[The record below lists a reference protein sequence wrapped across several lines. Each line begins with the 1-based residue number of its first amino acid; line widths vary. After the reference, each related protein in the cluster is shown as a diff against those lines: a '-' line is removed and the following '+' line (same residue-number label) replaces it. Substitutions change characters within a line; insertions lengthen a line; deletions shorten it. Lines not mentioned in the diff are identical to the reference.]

1 MTYENVLYETDGRV
15 ATITM
20 NRPDKL
26 NALSEGLIDDIVA
39 AAEEAEA
46 DREVRSIILKAAG
59 RAFSAGYDISPGAH
73 GDGSDDLYTEL
84 MRFRK
89 TNMQWGKL
97 WNLSKPIIAQVHGY
111 CLAGATDLA
120 TSCDMI
126 IAAENST
133 FGLPDVRG
141 IESVEN
147 HMWTYLVGP
156 QWAKRMMMTGDPIDG
171 KTAERIGLIMQAV
184 PADQLDAE
192 VKRLAGRVANI
203 PLELLAPSQVA
214 HQQGHGPHGARR
226 RPAARLRYCGHHP
239 LLGLPQELHSDG
251 RKRRPKSRPPK
262 PGRPLRRLHRPPQE
276 VTAVRPPS
284 LSPLGNKIPA
294 MQCIAGISAFLPV
307 RRGRSCCRR
316 WNIRKLRP
324 PPAGGSRNM
333 RGGWVCTTGDMG
345 KVSLRGP
352 LGRSC

>member
-1 MTYENVLYETDGRV
+1 MPYENVLYQTDGHV

-26 NALSEGLIDDIVA
+26 NALSEGLIDDIVS

-46 DREVRSIILKAAG
+46 DNNVRSIILKAAG

-73 GDGSDDLYTEL
+73 GDGSDDLYGEL

-89 TNMQWGKL
+89 TNTQWGKL
-97 WNLSKPIIAQVHGY
+97 WNLAKPIIAQVHGY

-126 IAAENST
+126 IAAEDAV

-192 VKRLAGRVANI
+192 VQRLAGRVANI
-203 PLELLAPSQVA
+203 PLELLAPHKSLINKVMGLMGHAVA
-214 HQQGHGPHGARR
+214 QQMAFDTVSITHYSNSRRNFTEMAEKEGLRAALLNRDGPFGDYTA
-226 RPAARLRYCGHHP
+226 
-239 LLGLPQELHSDG
+239 
-251 RKRRPKSRPPK
+251 RPKK
-262 PGRPLRRLHRPPQE
+262 
-276 VTAVRPPS
+276 
-284 LSPLGNKIPA
+284 
-294 MQCIAGISAFLPV
+294 
-307 RRGRSCCRR
+307 
-316 WNIRKLRP
+316 
-324 PPAGGSRNM
+324 
-333 RGGWVCTTGDMG
+333 
-345 KVSLRGP
+345 
-352 LGRSC
+352 

>member
-1 MTYENVLYETDGRV
+1 MPYENVLYETDGRV

-26 NALSEGLIDDIVA
+26 NALSTGLIDDIVA
-39 AAEEAEA
+39 AAEEA
-46 DREVRSIILKAAG
+46 DDDNNVHSIILKAAG

-73 GDGSDDLYTEL
+73 GDGTDDLYGEL
-84 MRFRK
+84 KRFRK

-126 IAAENST
+126 VAAENAT

-171 KTAERIGLIMQAV
+171 KTAERIGLVMQAV
-184 PADQLDAE
+184 PSDDLDAE

-203 PLELLAPSQVA
+203 PLELLAPHKSLINKVMGLMGHAVA
-214 HQQGHGPHGARR
+214 QQLAFDTVSITHYSDARKNFTAMAEKEGLRAALLNRDGPFGDYTA
-226 RPAARLRYCGHHP
+226 
-239 LLGLPQELHSDG
+239 
-251 RKRRPKSRPPK
+251 RPKK
-262 PGRPLRRLHRPPQE
+262 
-276 VTAVRPPS
+276 
-284 LSPLGNKIPA
+284 
-294 MQCIAGISAFLPV
+294 
-307 RRGRSCCRR
+307 
-316 WNIRKLRP
+316 
-324 PPAGGSRNM
+324 
-333 RGGWVCTTGDMG
+333 
-345 KVSLRGP
+345 
-352 LGRSC
+352 

>member
-203 PLELLAPSQVA
+203 PLELLAPHKSLINKVMGLMGHAVA
-214 HQQGHGPHGARR
+214 QQLAFDTVAITHYSDSRK
-226 RPAARLRYCGHHP
+226 
-239 LLGLPQELHSDG
+239 QLHRNG
-251 RKRRPKSRPPK
+251 RKRRPPSRPPK

-276 VTAVRPPS
+276 IKP
-284 LSPLGNKIPA
+284 
-294 MQCIAGISAFLPV
+294 
-307 RRGRSCCRR
+307 
-316 WNIRKLRP
+316 IR
-324 PPAGGSRNM
+324 
-333 RGGWVCTTGDMG
+333 T
-345 KVSLRGP
+345 
-352 LGRSC
+352 

>member
-1 MTYENVLYETDGRV
+1 MPYENVLYETDGRV

-73 GDGSDDLYTEL
+73 GDGSDDLYGEL

-184 PADQLDAE
+184 PADDLEAE

-203 PLELLAPSQVA
+203 PLELLAPHKSLINKVMGLMGHAVA
-214 HQQGHGPHGARR
+214 QQLAFDTVSITHYSDSRRNFTAMAEKEGLRAALLNRDGPFGDYTA
-226 RPAARLRYCGHHP
+226 
-239 LLGLPQELHSDG
+239 
-251 RKRRPKSRPPK
+251 RPKR
-262 PGRPLRRLHRPPQE
+262 
-276 VTAVRPPS
+276 
-284 LSPLGNKIPA
+284 
-294 MQCIAGISAFLPV
+294 
-307 RRGRSCCRR
+307 
-316 WNIRKLRP
+316 
-324 PPAGGSRNM
+324 
-333 RGGWVCTTGDMG
+333 
-345 KVSLRGP
+345 
-352 LGRSC
+352 

>member
-1 MTYENVLYETDGRV
+1 MTYENVLYETNGRV

-203 PLELLAPSQVA
+203 PLELLAPHKSLINKVMGLMGHAVA
-214 HQQGHGPHGARR
+214 QQLAFDTVAITHYSDSRKNFTAMAEKEGLRAALLNRDGPFGDYTA
-226 RPAARLRYCGHHP
+226 
-239 LLGLPQELHSDG
+239 
-251 RKRRPKSRPPK
+251 RPKK
-262 PGRPLRRLHRPPQE
+262 
-276 VTAVRPPS
+276 
-284 LSPLGNKIPA
+284 
-294 MQCIAGISAFLPV
+294 
-307 RRGRSCCRR
+307 
-316 WNIRKLRP
+316 
-324 PPAGGSRNM
+324 
-333 RGGWVCTTGDMG
+333 
-345 KVSLRGP
+345 
-352 LGRSC
+352 

>member
-1 MTYENVLYETDGRV
+1 MPYENVLYETDGRI

-26 NALSEGLIDDIVA
+26 NALSEGLISDIVS

-46 DREVRSIILKAAG
+46 DRNVSSIILKAAG
-59 RAFSAGYDISPGAH
+59 RAFSAGYDISPGTH

-89 TNMQWGKL
+89 TNTQWGKL

-120 TSCDMI
+120 TNCDMI
-126 IAAENST
+126 IAAEDAV

-171 KTAERIGLIMQAV
+171 RTAERIGLIMQAV
-184 PADQLDAE
+184 PADQLEPEAR
-192 VKRLAGRVANI
+192 RLAGRIANI
-203 PLELLAPSQVA
+203 PLELLAPHKSLINKVMGLMGHAVA
-214 HQQGHGPHGARR
+214 QQMAFDTVSITHYSHARR
-226 RPAARLRYCGHHP
+226 NFNEKAEKEGLRAA
-239 LLGLPQELHSDG
+239 LLMRDG
-251 RKRRPKSRPPK
+251 PFGDYTARPKK
-262 PGRPLRRLHRPPQE
+262 
-276 VTAVRPPS
+276 
-284 LSPLGNKIPA
+284 
-294 MQCIAGISAFLPV
+294 
-307 RRGRSCCRR
+307 
-316 WNIRKLRP
+316 
-324 PPAGGSRNM
+324 
-333 RGGWVCTTGDMG
+333 
-345 KVSLRGP
+345 
-352 LGRSC
+352 